1 MASEGQATVNGAYNT
16 ANGLLDRCAWVRPV
30 TEDQINI
37 LQLHAL

>member
-1 MASEGQATVNGAYNT
+1 MASEGQATVNGAYT
-16 ANGLLDRCAWVRPV
+16 AHGLLDRCAWVRPV